1 MAKESLY
8 TSETPSKI
16 MYRETFQDEHTL
28 RRNGGVP
35 TDITFEDGVASF
47 NGQSGKISYFN
58 PFSGIPKQ
66 SFSIRVRFTHLGAG
80 SVGGWGILF
89 MQGNYDNGLGVLVN
103 DSGFLNFYG
112 VGAYLSSSSFD
123 KNKQYEF
130 VFIYDGSTLYIY
142 RDGEI
147 DVSSA
152 RSGDARTNIVNTFE
166 FGHSSSGT
174 EYYGNLSIDLFEIYN
189 YALTAEECYNL
200 FHGKRYKALT
210 TPTPILDIRSDAGI
224 YDAQGNS
231 LTNTD
236 VEVVRDGDV
245 RVMGFNGS
253 TSSLALGTTIYHKNI
268 ETISFWYKSLSGKLI
283 SNQAFLYTPN
293 VGTHSILL
301 IIEGD
306 SVIKLYSED
315 TTGVNA
321 LEYNIISYD
330 DGCWHNYIF
339 VRNVGTAY
347 LYIDG
352 VLVKTDNLMKTGEE
366 IQYSKAIGRR
376 VSDFYLNGSLS
387 GMKIIQ
393 NYVMSAEEASQLYTS
408 EKHLYQ

>member
-16 MYRETFQDEHTL
+16 ILRKTFQDEQTV

-35 TDITFEDGVASF
+35 TDVTFSDGIASIDTGGISAIGHRITFESAF
-47 NGQSGKISYFN
+47 NGIRSIHIKFKINYLFSNYTYLFGVRNIYDTSTITYLRLNPDNTFYFLSGTAYLNGETLS
-58 PFSGIPKQ
+58 
-66 SFSIRVRFTHLGAG
+66 AG
-80 SVGGWGILF
+80 SVTAEIGKWYDIVLILSTI
-89 MQGNYDNGLGVLVN
+89 QNNVLFVI
-103 DSGFLNFYG
+103 
-112 VGAYLSSSSFD
+112 GASTP
-123 KNKQYEF
+123 NN
-130 VFIYDGSTLYIY
+130 STLTK
-142 RDGEI
+142 GG
-147 DVSSA
+147 SS
-152 RSGDARTNIVNTFE
+152 
-166 FGHSSSGT
+166 
-174 EYYGNLSIDLFEIYN
+174 YDLTEIYN
-189 YALTAEECYNL
+189 YALSAEEISNLYN
-200 FHGKRYKALT
+200 GKRYRALT
-210 TPTPILDIRSDAGI
+210 YPTPILDIRADAGI
-224 YDAQGNS
+224 YDAQGDS

-245 RVMGFNGS
+245 RVMKFNGS

-283 SNQAFLYTPN
+283 SDQAFLYTPN

-330 DGCWHNYIF
+330 DGCWHHYAF

-347 LYIDG
+347 LYTDG
-352 VLVKTDNLMKTGEE
+352 VLVKTDNTMKTGKE
-366 IQYSKAIGRR
+366 IQYSEAIGRR
-376 VSDFYLNGSLS
+376 VSDLYLNGSLD
-387 GMKIIQ
+387 GMKIVQ
-393 NYVMSAEEASQLYTS
+393 NYVMNAEEASQLYTS
-408 EKHLYQ
+408 EVWRYQ